1 MPKLATYD
9 RTALGRILA
18 SQDQVIGRNQALACG
33 MSAEVV
39 RYKLRPGGPWQVVL
53 PGVYLTHGGRLNTPE
68 RVTAAFVHAGSGVA
82 ITGLVALAR
91 HGIPCELGEFV
102 DVLVPP
108 ECRRTDLGFVR
119 LHRTSVVPRVYSDG
133 VIPYAAPARAI
144 ADAVRQFADLADV
157 RALVAAGVQRGKVS
171 IGQLEDELRAGRP
184 QGSARLR
191 QALTEVAA
199 GVRSVAEGDL
209 RILIRKHQLPEPL
222 LNPQL
227 FAGPEFLASP
237 DAFWPE
243 AGVAAEVD
251 SREWHLSPADWER
264 TLARHARMTAHGI
277 LVLHYPPKRIR
288 MEPLIVARE
297 IRSALESARGPLP
310 HIRTVPA
317 AHTGNASARAQP
329 RWSARGAG

>member
-9 RTALGRILA
+9 RPALARVLA
-18 SQDQVIGRNQALACG
+18 AQDLVIGRNQALACG
-33 MSAEVV
+33 MSAEAV

-53 PGVYLTHGGRLNTPE
+53 PGVYLTHGGRLNTSE
-68 RVTAAFVHAGSGVA
+68 RVAAAFVYAGSAVA
-82 ITGLVALAR
+82 ITGVVALAR
-91 HGIPCELGEFV
+91 HGIPCALGEFV
-102 DVLVPP
+102 DVLVPL
-108 ECRRTDLGFVR
+108 ECRRTDLSFVR
-119 LHRTSVVPRVYSDG
+119 LHRTSIVPSVYSDG

-144 ADAVRQFADLADV
+144 ADAVRQLADLADV

-171 IGQLEDELRAGRP
+171 IGQLEDELRAGPP

-191 QALTEVAA
+191 QALAEVAA
-199 GVRSVAEGDL
+199 GARSVAEGDL
-209 RILIRKHQLPEPL
+209 RILIRKNQLPEPL

-227 FAGPEFLASP
+227 FVGSEFLASP

-288 MEPLIVARE
+288 TEPAIVARE

-310 HIRTVPA
+310 RIRVVPV
-317 AHTGNASARAQP
+317 AHTGDAD
-329 RWSARGAG
+329 ARG